1 MQEQEP
7 SVNDILSSI
16 RQILSNKIDDGNNEE
31 VVANNTNESSAP
43 TVDEQEQALME
54 ATDVYVLMPDMRVTQ
69 SETAQPSVSS
79 NTVLQPDISSNDM
92 LYEEPMIVGT
102 QENDA
107 PIMKI
112 PQPVQS
118 QPTKTPV
125 LPDIKEADIKPMIQD
140 WLDKNLPALVE
151 RVVAEEVRRIFNKR

>member
-54 ATDVYVLMPDMRVTQ
+54 ATDVYVLMPDMRVAQ

-92 LYEEPMIVGT
+92 PYEEPMIVG
-102 QENDA
+102 QERVE
-107 PIMKI
+107 PVREI

-118 QPTKTPV
+118 QPTETPV

>member
-54 ATDVYVLMPDMRVTQ
+54 ATDVYVLMPDMRVAQ

-79 NTVLQPDISSNDM
+79 NTVLQPNISSNDM
-92 LYEEPMIVGT
+92 PYEEPMIVG
-102 QENDA
+102 QERVE
-107 PIMKI
+107 PVREI

-118 QPTKTPV
+118 QPTETPV

>member
-31 VVANNTNESSAP
+31 VVANNTNELSAP

-54 ATDVYVLMPDMRVTQ
+54 ATDVYVLMPDMRVAQ
-69 SETAQPSVSS
+69 SETAQPSVSLNAVS
-79 NTVLQPDISSNDM
+79 QPDISSNDM
-92 LYEEPMIVGT
+92 PYEEPVIVG
-102 QENDA
+102 QERVE
-107 PIMKI
+107 PVREI
-112 PQPVQS
+112 PQSVHS
-118 QPTKTPV
+118 QPTETLA

>member
-16 RQILSNKIDDGNNEE
+16 RQILSNKIDENGEGGASDVMPET
-31 VVANNTNESSAP
+31 VANE
-43 TVDEQEQALME
+43 VDEQEQALRQ
-54 ATDVYVLMPDMRVTQ
+54 ATDVYVLMPDMRVAQ
-69 SETAQPSVSS
+69 SETAQPSVSLNAVS
-79 NTVLQPDISSNDM
+79 QPDISSNDM
-92 LYEEPMIVGT
+92 PYEEPMIVG
-102 QENDA
+102 QERVE
-107 PIMKI
+107 PVREI
-112 PQPVQS
+112 PQPAQS

-125 LPDIKEADIKPMIQD
+125 LPDIKETDIKPMIQD

>member
-31 VVANNTNESSAP
+31 VVANNTNESSAS

-54 ATDVYVLMPDMRVTQ
+54 ATDVYVLMPDMRVAQ

-79 NTVLQPDISSNDM
+79 NVVSQPDISSNDM
-92 LYEEPMIVGT
+92 PYEEPMIVG
-102 QENDA
+102 QERVE
-107 PIMKI
+107 PVREI
-112 PQPVQS
+112 PQSVHS

>member
-54 ATDVYVLMPDMRVTQ
+54 ATDVYVLMPDMRVAQ
-69 SETAQPSVSS
+69 SETAQPSVSLNAVS
-79 NTVLQPDISSNDM
+79 QPDISSNDM
-92 LYEEPMIVGT
+92 PYEEPVIVG
-102 QENDA
+102 QERVESVRE
-107 PIMKI
+107 I
-112 PQPVQS
+112 PQSVHS
-118 QPTKTPV
+118 QPMETPV

>member
-16 RQILSNKIDDGNNEE
+16 RQILSNKIDENGEGGASDVMPET
-31 VVANNTNESSAP
+31 VANE
-43 TVDEQEQALME
+43 VDEQEQALME

-69 SETAQPSVSS
+69 SETAQPSVLS
-79 NTVLQPDISSNDM
+79 NAVLQPDISSNDM
-92 LYEEPMIVGT
+92 PYEEPMIVGT
-102 QENDA
+102 QENDT

-112 PQPVQS
+112 PQSVHS
-118 QPTKTPV
+118 QPTETPV

>member
-54 ATDVYVLMPDMRVTQ
+54 ATDVYVLMPDMRVAQ
-69 SETAQPSVSS
+69 SETAQPSVSLNAVS
-79 NTVLQPDISSNDM
+79 QPDISSNDM
-92 LYEEPMIVGT
+92 PYEEPMIVG
-102 QENDA
+102 QERVESVRE
-107 PIMKI
+107 I

-125 LPDIKEADIKPMIQD
+125 LSDIKETDIKPMIQD

>member
-31 VVANNTNESSAP
+31 VVANNTNESSAS

-79 NTVLQPDISSNDM
+79 NVVSQPDISSNDM
-92 LYEEPMIVGT
+92 PYEEPMIVG
-102 QENDA
+102 QERVE
-107 PIMKI
+107 PVREI
-112 PQPVQS
+112 PQSVHS

-125 LPDIKEADIKPMIQD
+125 LPDIKETDIKPMIQD

>member
-54 ATDVYVLMPDMRVTQ
+54 ATDVYVLMPDMRVAQ

-79 NTVLQPDISSNDM
+79 NVVLQPDISSNDM
-92 LYEEPMIVGT
+92 PYEEPMIVG
-102 QENDA
+102 QERVESVRE
-107 PIMKI
+107 I

-125 LPDIKEADIKPMIQD
+125 LPDIKETDIKPMIQD